1 MSGIRPLHR
10 GAFQHHF
17 SDDGH
22 WLFSPTGL
30 GWVIIGRRD
39 IEHAWLRERGIAG
52 NRAREGWNASPQ
64 QRFDTLTAAVRT
76 LQALLAAHPPDPSF
90 PDRPITAPVRRA
102 DPPAGSGSKWV
113 VKRWV
118 SADGHW
124 EIIDDTSWRSKGLL
138 LQPLTEQAKRL
149 LFDAYGE
156 DTWRLFPK
164 TLREAQ
170 LIIRGFEYDD

>member
-1 MSGIRPLHR
+1 MTGIRPLHR

-22 WLFSPTGL
+22 WLFRPTGR
-30 GWVIIGRRD
+30 GWVILGRRD
-39 IEHAWLRERGIAG
+39 LEHAWLREQGIAG

-64 QRFDTLTAAVRT
+64 QRFDTLAAAVRA
-76 LQALLAAHPPDPSF
+76 LQALLAAHPPSPPF

-102 DPPAGSGSKWV
+102 DPPAGAAERV
-113 VKRWV
+113 RKRWV

-124 EIIDDTSWRSKGLL
+124 EIVDDVTWRDKGLL
-138 LQPLTEQAKRL
+138 LQPLTEQAKCQ
-149 LFDAYGE
+149 LFEAYGE
-156 DTWRLFPK
+156 DTWRLFPR

-170 LIIRGFEYDD
+170 LLIRGLQYDE